1 MSSLL
6 TKIGLTPYSNLL
18 TDVENRSVYSLSQ
31 CELNVFETYRPAKQV
46 GLSFQNVVIASMVKG
61 KKVMH
66 IPGLP
71 QFDYYPGE
79 TVLAPAGTH
88 MEIDFPE
95 AEKENPTQ
103 CIALT
108 LDSSCIGQALNYLNE
123 YFPKENESSGWN
135 LNYHQFHFKNSIALA
150 EVINK
155 LVIIC
160 KESTVRK
167 DILADLML
175 KELIVRLVQTQ
186 SLENISATQMQ
197 TNQHPF
203 NYVVQYIR
211 EHLNDKLNVSVLS
224 RKACMSRP
232 NFFRIFKREYG
243 ISPAQFIIKE
253 RLHRAKELLAQT
265 NFPVGQVSME
275 SGFEDVNHFIR
286 IFKRGE
292 GITPKSYR
300 NHLMS

>member
-1 MSSLL
+1 MSPLL
-6 TKIGLTPYSNLL
+6 SKIGLTPHLNLL

-31 CELNVFETYRPAKQV
+31 CELNVFETYRPAEHV
-46 GLSFQNVVIASMVKG
+46 GLRFQNVVITSMVRG
-61 KKVMH
+61 KKIMH
-66 IPGLP
+66 LPGLQ

-79 TVLAPAGTH
+79 TVLAPAGTY

-108 LDSSCIGQALNYLNE
+108 LDSSCISQALNYLNE
-123 YFPKENESSGWN
+123 HFPKANESIGWN
-135 LNYHQFHFKNSIALA
+135 LNYQQFHLKNSNALA

-155 LVIIC
+155 LVNVC
-160 KESTVRK
+160 KDGAAGK

-175 KELIVRLVQTQ
+175 KELIVRLVQAQ
-186 SLENISATQMQ
+186 SLEEISATH
-197 TNQHPF
+197 TGNQHPF
-203 NYVVQYIR
+203 SYVVQYIR
-211 EHLNDKLNVSVLS
+211 EHLNDKLNVTFLS

-253 RLHRAKELLAQT
+253 RLHKAKQLLAQT
-265 NFPVGQVSME
+265 NYPVGQVSLE

-300 NHLMS
+300 NHLLS